1 MKFVDQA
8 KISVQAG
15 RGGNGCVSFRR
26 EKYIPKGGPDGG
38 HGGDGGSITLAATT
52 SLNTLVDFRV
62 NNQFRATHGEP
73 GRSKKRTG
81 GCGDDLTIKVPCGTK
96 VFNQETN
103 ELIGDLIDEGDLSL
117 VAKGGLGGKGN
128 TRFKSSRNRTPR
140 QSTPGTE
147 GESRLLYLELS
158 VLADVGLLGY
168 PNAGKST
175 FIRSVSAAK
184 PKVAD
189 YPFTTL
195 QPNLGVVRID
205 LEKSFVIAD
214 IPGIIEGASEGSG
227 LGIEFLKHLSRT
239 KLLLHIVDLAET
251 KDSQATA
258 NSIEAI
264 QKELMAFDPELAKKE
279 RWLVFNKLDLITE
292 EKKQSEIEQVISK
305 LQWQGPV
312 HAVSAIKSQGTKE
325 LSYKI
330 MQRLEEMTVCDS

>member
-1 MKFVDQA
+1 
-8 KISVQAG
+8 
-15 RGGNGCVSFRR
+15 
-26 EKYIPKGGPDGG
+26 
-38 HGGDGGSITLAATT
+38 
-52 SLNTLVDFRV
+52 
-62 NNQFRATHGEP
+62 
-73 GRSKKRTG
+73 
-81 GCGDDLTIKVPCGTK
+81 
-96 VFNQETN
+96 
-103 ELIGDLIDEGDLSL
+103 
-117 VAKGGLGGKGN
+117 
-128 TRFKSSRNRTPR
+128 
-140 QSTPGTE
+140 
-147 GESRLLYLELS
+147 

-195 QPNLGVVRID
+195 HPNLGVVRID

-258 NSIEAI
+258 NSIETI

>member
-15 RGGNGCVSFRR
+15 RGGNGCSSLRR

-38 HGGDGGSITLAATT
+38 NGGNGGSIILAATT
-52 SLNTLVDFRV
+52 ALNTLVDFRV
-62 NNQFRATHGEP
+62 NNQFRATHGKS
-73 GRSKKRTG
+73 GQSKNRTG
-81 GCGDDLTIKVPCGTK
+81 GNSDDLTIKVPCGTQ
-96 VFNQETN
+96 VFNKETN
-103 ELIGDLIDEGDLSL
+103 ELIGDLVNEGDFCL

-140 QSTPGTE
+140 QFTLGTE
-147 GESRLLYLELS
+147 GESRLLYLELT

-195 QPNLGVVRID
+195 HPNLGVVRID
-205 LEKSFVIAD
+205 TEKSFVVAD
-214 IPGIIEGASEGSG
+214 IPGIIEGASKGSG

-251 KDSQATA
+251 EDSQTIA

-264 QKELMAFDPELAKKE
+264 Q
-279 RWLVFNKLDLITE
+279 
-292 EKKQSEIEQVISK
+292 
-305 LQWQGPV
+305 
-312 HAVSAIKSQGTKE
+312 
-325 LSYKI
+325 
-330 MQRLEEMTVCDS
+330 

>member
-8 KISVQAG
+8 KLSVQAG

-38 HGGDGGSITLAATT
+38 DGGDGGSIILVATT

-62 NNQFRATHGEP
+62 SNQFRATLGEP
-73 GRSKKRTG
+73 GRSKNRTG
-81 GCGDDLTIKVPCGTK
+81 GSGDDLTIKVPCGTQ

-103 ELIGDLIDEGDLSL
+103 ELIGDLINEGDLSL

-147 GESRLLYLELS
+147 GECRLLYLELS

-195 QPNLGVVRID
+195 HPNLGVVRID
-205 LEKSFVIAD
+205 FEKSFVIAD

-279 RWLVFNKLDLITE
+279 RWLVFNKLDLIAE
-292 EKKQSEIEQVISK
+292 DKQQSAIEQVISK

-312 HAVSAIKSQGTKE
+312 HAISAITGKGTE
-325 LSYKI
+325 VLSYNI
-330 MQRLEEMTVCDS
+330 MQRLEEMVIKTS

>member
-1 MKFVDQA
+1 MFIDEIKLTLE
-8 KISVQAG
+8 SG
-15 RGGNGCVSFRR
+15 RGGDGCVSFRR
-26 EKYIPKGGPDGG
+26 EKFVPRGGPDGG
-38 HGGDGGSITLAATT
+38 DGGDGGSIILVATT

-62 NNQFRATHGEP
+62 NNQFRATHGGP
-73 GRSKKRTG
+73 GRSKNRTG
-81 GCGDDLTIKVPCGTK
+81 GSSDDLTIKVPCGTQ
-96 VFNQETN
+96 VFNRETN

-128 TRFKSSRNRTPR
+128 TRFKNSRNRTPR

-195 QPNLGVVRID
+195 YPNLGVVRID

-239 KLLLHIVDLAET
+239 KLLLHIVDLAATE
-251 KDSQATA
+251 DSQATA

-264 QKELMAFDPELAKKE
+264 QKELMTFDPELAKKE
-279 RWLVFNKLDLITE
+279 RWLVFNKLDLIAE
-292 EKKQSEIEQVISK
+292 DKQQSAIEQVISK

-312 HAVSAIKSQGTKE
+312 HAISAITGHGTKE
-325 LSYKI
+325 LSHKI
-330 MQRLEEMTVCDS
+330 MQKLDETIV